1 MLGVMAPFKLI
12 YFLPVDITA
21 IWPNVATPKNPL
33 SPFKNNLFIKEQVAL
48 NKSSLLLKIQK
59 QNAQTLRLFIK
70 IIKRESI
77 YKSNQNIKPEG
88 LRAETKRSN

>member
-1 MLGVMAPFKLI
+1 MI
-12 YFLPVDITA
+12 
-21 IWPNVATPKNPL
+21 
-33 SPFKNNLFIKEQVAL
+33 EQVAL

-77 YKSNQNIKPEG
+77 YKSNQNIEPAD
-88 LRAETKRSN
+88 LRAETEWSN